1 MGGCVLTR
9 RPDHIPKRKPFPKAV
24 KVAVLNRSAGMC
36 ETPDCNNVGRDFD
49 HIKPVA
55 IGGKSDLP
63 NCQFL
68 CRACNAAKGIQEARD
83 AAKADR
89 AGGRSGQQARRSR
102 AKAEGKHR
110 AIGGNSRKM
119 GMSPWKPPGY
129 VPPLSK
135 EGRRRV
141 KQRVTGD

>member
-1 MGGCVLTR
+1 MTSR
-9 RPDHIPKRKPFPKAV
+9 RPDHIPKRKSFPKAV

-36 ETPDCNNVGRDFD
+36 EASDCTNVGRDFD

-55 IGGKSDLP
+55 IGGKSDLQ

-68 CRACNAAKGIQEARD
+68 CRKCNAAKGILEARE

-89 AGGRSGQQARRSR
+89 AGGRSGQQARRAR

-110 AIGGNSRKM
+110 PIGGSRKM
-119 GMSPWKPPGY
+119 GTRPWPKR
-129 VPPLSK
+129 K
-135 EGRRRV
+135 FNKRA
-141 KQRVTGD
+141 TAHGD